1 MEYITHSPEE
11 TEALGAEYAKA
22 SRQAMSL
29 RSPATSVPA
38 RPRILDSEALF
49 EIGFDEYLDGSR
61 IVLIE
66 WSEKRRRRSAGSLQ
80 NRPYCLR
87 RCGQRPPHY
96 DWRSDCMKILAL
108 ESSAVSASVAL
119 TEDEKLVAQS
129 FQNCGLTHS
138 RTLLPMVEN
147 LLANCG
153 VSLADVDAIA
163 VAHGPGSFTGVRI
176 GVATVK
182 GLALGADKPCLG
194 VSTLEAMAWGARALG
209 GNLCC
214 VMDARAGQVYN
225 ALFTVEDGRVRRLCD
240 DRAIKLT
247 ELAEEIGEAPYFLVG
262 DGADLC
268 YNTIKEN
275 CTGLRLA
282 PAELRFATG
291 FGVAAAALP
300 LFREGKTCSPRSWT
314 PSICVVRRQS
324 ASAWRVWHRPNSRQH
339 RTIKLR
345 RFAEIFCILTSFRF
359 HGNTQSITAKPR
371 LVSA

>member
-1 MEYITHSPEE
+1 
-11 TEALGAEYAKA
+11 
-22 SRQAMSL
+22 
-29 RSPATSVPA
+29 
-38 RPRILDSEALF
+38 
-49 EIGFDEYLDGSR
+49 
-61 IVLIE
+61 
-66 WSEKRRRRSAGSLQ
+66 
-80 NRPYCLR
+80 
-87 RCGQRPPHY
+87 
-96 DWRSDCMKILAL
+96 MKILAL

-209 GNLCC
+209 GDLCC

-225 ALFTVEDGRVRRLCD
+225 ALFTVEGRAGYAVCATTVL
-240 DRAIKLT
+240 IKLT

-282 PAELRFATG
+282 PAR
-291 FGVAAAALP
+291 AAVCDRIWCCRRRTP
-300 LFREGKTCSPRSWT
+300 PRSREGKTCSP
-314 PSICVVRRQS
+314 QELD
-324 ASAWRVWHRPNSRQH
+324 AFY
-339 RTIKLR
+339 LR
-345 RFAEIFCILTSFRF
+345 RPQAERERM
-359 HGNTQSITAKPR
+359 AR
-371 LVSA
+371 LAQTKQQTTPHN

>member
-1 MEYITHSPEE
+1 
-11 TEALGAEYAKA
+11 
-22 SRQAMSL
+22 
-29 RSPATSVPA
+29 
-38 RPRILDSEALF
+38 
-49 EIGFDEYLDGSR
+49 
-61 IVLIE
+61 
-66 WSEKRRRRSAGSLQ
+66 
-80 NRPYCLR
+80 
-87 RCGQRPPHY
+87 
-96 DWRSDCMKILAL
+96 MKILAL

-209 GNLCC
+209 GDLCC

-300 LFREGKTCSPRSWT
+300 LFREGKACSPRSWT

-345 RFAEIFCILTSFRF
+345 RFAEILYPDFVPISR
-359 HGNTQSITAKPR
+359 
-371 LVSA
+371 